1 MAAPQPKFI
10 LFSSSSSNSSR
21 QAESF
26 LRDKIPNTKIIR
38 LDTKEQRDRAKNGRY
53 FSIQGVPTLVLQ
65 FPNGQFQVLAGIQE
79 INKIFQPPPGSGRE
93 DGRDVRPTREGRS
106 RSGRSRGDNMYDNPD
121 GWRKKSPYPESDDES
136 FDEPP
141 SRGRPRVHEESSEDS
156 EESPQPPPSRGK
168 AKKKVRISEP
178 RKKSVAPKS
187 DLRKKGREDAD
198 RKLAAAKKASSGE
211 GMTASQKRGRA
222 EATKKLSALTR
233 KSKPA
238 SRMKSVMAQA
248 KEQEGYL
255 KQALD

>member
-21 QAESF
+21 QAEGF
-26 LRDKIPNTKIIR
+26 LRERVPNTKIIR

-79 INKIFQPPPGSGRE
+79 INKIFQPPPGGQKQ
-93 DGRDVRPTREGRS
+93 RDQSIREGRS
-106 RSGRSRGDNMYDNPD
+106 RSRSDNMYDNPD
-121 GWRKKSPYPESDDES
+121 GWRHRHRQDDYSEDDDS
-136 FDEPP
+136 FEAPV
-141 SRGRPRVHEESSEDS
+141 SRGRPRVHEESSDS
-156 EESPQPPPSRGK
+156 EEEALQPPPRKGR
-168 AKKKVRISEP
+168 KVKISEP
-178 RKKSVAPKS
+178 RKKATAPKS
-187 DLRKKGREDAD
+187 DPRKKGREDAD

-222 EATKKLSALTR
+222 EATKKLTALTR

-238 SRMKSVMAQA
+238 NRMKSVLAQA
-248 KEQEGYL
+248 KEQEGFL